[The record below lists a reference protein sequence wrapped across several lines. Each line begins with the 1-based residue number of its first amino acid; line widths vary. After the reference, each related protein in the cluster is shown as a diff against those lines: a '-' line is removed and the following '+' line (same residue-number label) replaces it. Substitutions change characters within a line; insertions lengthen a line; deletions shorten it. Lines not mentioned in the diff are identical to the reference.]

1 MILSWVASARLSRRG
16 ASSTGGGEVV
26 HTVWTESL
34 SAEAANAHASGWFA
48 DNLAAAP
55 GFRDPEADDLTLRG
69 LIVQNGL
76 GIRKAPL
83 KVCYTFRSSDLQKV
97 VVGLHF
103 YSSAT

>member
-1 MILSWVASARLSRRG
+1 MGNEKRNFPRLYFLGPGRPRIKVQLG
-16 ASSTGGGEVV
+16 DDPDIPAELLNISTGGLCLRI
-26 HTVWTESL
+26 SD
-34 SAEAANAHASGWFA
+34 S
-48 DNLAAAP
+48 DRLAP
-55 GFRDPEADDLTLRG
+55 YRADDLTLLG